1 MGNRELFLKHISL
14 TNPAPMLL
22 EIERAEGVYLYK
34 PDGTPILDFNSG
46 ISVSSIG
53 HNQPSVVEAVRE
65 QAGMYMHTM
74 VYGEH
79 IQTPQVDLARAL
91 SDLLPDRLDMVYF
104 VNSGS
109 EAIEGAMKL
118 AKRVT
123 GKPDIVAARNAYH
136 GSTHG
141 AESLRSD
148 IEFTYAYRPAV
159 PGIKHIRFNR
169 IEDLEKID
177 HRTAGV
183 IIEVVQAEAGIIAA
197 KQEFLTA
204 LRQRCNETG
213 SMLIFDE
220 IQTGC
225 GRTGRHFAFQRYGII
240 PDVICLAK
248 ALGGGM
254 PLGAFISSKE
264 NMETLIDN
272 PALGHI
278 TTFGGQPVCC
288 AAALAAL
295 KIWSSAPV
303 LDNVKRINRL
313 MNEHLVHKDI
323 RAVRSAGLLFA
334 VDIGDEDRVQRIY
347 KTCLEKGVMLDWF
360 LFDWGSIRIAPPLII
375 SEEDALKG
383 VRLLLEAIEETR

>member
-225 GRTGRHFAFQRYGII
+225 GRTGKHFAFQHYGIV

>member
-1 MGNRELFLKHISL
+1 
-14 TNPAPMLL
+14 
-22 EIERAEGVYLYK
+22 
-34 PDGTPILDFNSG
+34 
-46 ISVSSIG
+46 
-53 HNQPSVVEAVRE
+53 
-65 QAGMYMHTM
+65 MYMHTM

-225 GRTGRHFAFQRYGII
+225 GRTGKHFAFQHYGIV

>member
-225 GRTGRHFAFQRYGII
+225 GRTGKHFAFQHYGIV

-288 AAALAAL
+288 AADLAAL